1 MKFKLIVSGTAV
13 VMLLAVA
20 WPAAGQDPPAG
31 RATVQPTAESQAEQK
46 EPEGETQATQ
56 EPKAKS
62 KSKKESKKQSAEEW
76 GFRWA
81 DHPSL
86 QLGPGTR
93 VDFRLMFGY
102 RLIFAALWFTMGVLA
117 FTFLP
122 C

>member
-20 WPAAGQDPPAG
+20 WPAAGQDPSAG
-31 RATVQPTAESQAEQK
+31 GPGAAPAESQAERK

-56 EPKAKS
+56 EAKAKS
-62 KSKKESKKQSAEEW
+62 KSKKESKKQSEEDW

-86 QLGPGTR
+86 HLGQVRASTSGCGCR
-93 VDFRLMFGY
+93 AICRLG
-102 RLIFAALWFTMGVLA
+102 RAATDDDGERSRN
-117 FTFLP
+117 
-122 C
+122 